1 MKLKELTIVKS
12 AKRIT
17 VSKNEIQKMLMYCKT
32 SKIEIN
38 CADNSQLTIAQVV
51 ESNTNLTTIFNIG
64 RNSKVKHLLIM
75 LDSAN
80 SEANVEFNLNGE
92 YAEVKTGGAI
102 LCTNSGNVK
111 LDFQVNHLA
120 KNTTSLAGFYSALRG
135 DSSLKVKGNTW
146 IGKNAS
152 GSNAFFASHS
162 LLLDKKS
169 RAESVPGLEI
179 EANEVKAGHS
189 ASTSK
194 IPGEQLFYCQAR
206 GIANKEAEKLL
217 TLAFLQRG
225 SIPTGIE
232 VDELIE
238 NKW

>member
-1 MKLKELTIVKS
+1 MKLKELTVVKP
-12 AKRIT
+12 AKHIT
-17 VSKNEIQKMLMYCKT
+17 VSKNEVQKTLMYCKT
-32 SKIEIN
+32 GQVEIN
-38 CADNSQLTIAQVV
+38 CEDNSQLTIAQVV
-51 ESNTNLTTIFNIG
+51 ENNARLTTTFNIG
-64 RNSKVKHLLIM
+64 KNAKVKHLIVM
-75 LDSAN
+75 LNSTN
-80 SEANVEFNLNGE
+80 SEAKTEFNLNGE

-111 LDFQVNHLA
+111 LDLQVKHSA
-120 KNTTSLAGFYSALRG
+120 KNTVSLAGFYSALRG
-135 DSSLKVKGNTW
+135 DSSLKVNGNTW
-146 IGKNAS
+146 IGKDAS

-169 RAESVPGLEI
+169 KAESIPGLEI
-179 EANEVKAGHS
+179 EANEVKAGHA

-194 IPGEQLFYCQAR
+194 IPEEQLFYCQAR
-206 GIANKEAEKLL
+206 GIASKEAEKLL

-225 SIPTGIE
+225 SIPTEIE